1 MDADPGQQWIL
12 WVIAGV
18 MLVLSFWFALYEQA
32 LGTTS
37 AQALENASADLTA
50 KRREKFVNLGQ
61 KLPREYELAHFA
73 RWTTSLLGLIFGAAA
88 GLLRLDQSLAVISG
102 GAVVLGL
109 IVSLLVEP
117 FLVKLP
123 LRLVS
128 GHATKKVVKSYGYQH
143 FAVVLFLPVAFLS
156 NWLSQLFGKNDATPV
171 APNQAMSWQNIVDL
185 IEEGRSKGEIDNDE
199 YEMIEGILSLHEK
212 MAREVMVPRIDAFMI
227 DITND
232 NDRSIDDI
240 LQMNYSR
247 IPVYHEDKDKVIGVV
262 HIKNLIKA
270 ARKFGFEHIT
280 IRQVMNEPFFVP
292 ETIMIDQLIYEMKRK
307 QNHMAILL
315 DEYGGVVG
323 LVTLEDLIEEIVGE
337 IEDESDEPDRMLRQ
351 VGPTK
356 FSVQGKMALAD
367 FNDEFGQTISVPDV
381 DTIAGYMI
389 TQLGYIPDEP
399 GVDQITLDDGSKL
412 KVSEMDGDRLLKLE
426 IDVAQ
431 TALEYRVQREKSKR
445 KAQAKLEL
453 HRDQE

>member
-12 WVIAGV
+12 WVLALIM
-18 MLVLSFWFALYEQA
+18 MLISFWFALYEAA
-32 LGTTS
+32 LSITS
-37 AQALENASADLTA
+37 AQALDNESATLSA
-50 KRREKFVNLGQ
+50 KKREKAISLVE
-61 KLPREYELAHFA
+61 KLPREYATA
-73 RWTTSLLGLIFGAAA
+73 RCARLTTSLLGLMFLSAAV
-88 GLLRLDQSLAVISG
+88 LLDLGQLLSTIIG

-109 IVSLLVEP
+109 VVSLLVEP

-123 LRLVS
+123 LKVIS
-128 GHATKKVVKSYGYQH
+128 GITTKKILAAYRKQHWAILLFTPLAALTNWLNKIFDKNKAGQVVK
-143 FAVVLFLPVAFLS
+143 
-156 NWLSQLFGKNDATPV
+156 
-171 APNQAMSWQNIVDL
+171 NQVMSWQNIVDL

-247 IPVYHEDKDKVIGVV
+247 VPVYHEDKDKVIGVV
-262 HIKNLIKA
+262 HIKNMVKA
-270 ARKFGFEHIT
+270 ARKFGFDHIT

-292 ETIMIDQLIYEMKRK
+292 ETIMIDQLIYEMKK
-307 QNHMAILL
+307 NQNQMAILL

-337 IEDESDEPDRMLRQ
+337 IEDESDEPDRMIKQ
-351 VGPTK
+351 VSSTS
-356 FSVQGKMALAD
+356 FIVQGKMALAD
-367 FNDEFGQTISVPDV
+367 FNDEFGQDIQVPEV
-381 DTIAGYMI
+381 DTIAGYII
-389 TQLGYIPDEP
+389 TQLGYIPEQPEQDSIQL
-399 GVDQITLDDGSKL
+399 VDGSTIT
-412 KVSEMDGDRLLKLE
+412 VREMEGDRLVE
-426 IDVAQ
+426 IEIHLAQ
-431 TALEYRVQREKSKR
+431 TALEYRIQREKSKK

-453 HRDQE
+453 NRE